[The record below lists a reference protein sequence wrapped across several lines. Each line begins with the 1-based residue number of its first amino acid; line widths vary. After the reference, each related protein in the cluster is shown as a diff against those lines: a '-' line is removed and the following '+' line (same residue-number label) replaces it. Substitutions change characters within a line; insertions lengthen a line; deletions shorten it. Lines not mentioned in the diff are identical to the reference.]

1 MHSSHHRPWLASL
14 ALGATLLAQGSQNPS
29 TALTATPAPRPAT
42 LLTDQPGT
50 GTFWVLGATYKAA
63 FGADGFTFIPFL
75 GAHAPRNH
83 PVRFALRAVRVGGQE
98 LPVAASAKASLQG
111 NRAVLDRGT
120 VTESYDLGLE
130 QVEQTFT
137 IAADRA
143 GDVELELA
151 IATDLTAGAASAD
164 GVRFGNDLGGVQ
176 YGTAYLVRDTGKT
189 ALGMHW
195 SGQALH
201 LRVPAAL
208 RGAGPVVI
216 DPLVSTF
223 AMTQTMVPASYP
235 DIAYDASTDHWLV
248 TWAQAFSQTDH
259 DVVAELRSG
268 NGDPIAGSF
277 RAIEISGQD
286 FSLPQAANLGSA
298 NRFLI
303 AMELNQPHPTLG
315 QYSIWGRTMDAGTP
329 FTTGGLIQISPNSGL
344 NQQAVAVG
352 GDSGPGDRWTAV
364 WVHGGLNIGAAEV
377 LGRQIAADGTPLPTT
392 FHVSQM
398 QSPCVDPV
406 ISRSNGNGLTS
417 TPRWCV
423 AYNVQNS
430 PTDFDVRA
438 ATIDLVGTVRSD
450 APVTTA
456 ASNDRYPH
464 VSSPQVDLDG
474 QPRFLICYEQ
484 SVPNASEMV
493 VQLVDQNVASMFPE
507 INLTRRYGLD
517 GAFSRVESDGTRFVA
532 VCKIAGALRAAT
544 LALVNQDLV
553 LHEAMQGIASGDF
566 PNIASKRSGGGPNT
580 DYGIAFI
587 GANTPPRA
595 SLALYRGHAPA
606 GGIVRRNTYCGVNL
620 NTAGTPA
627 LGNTVQFL
635 LSSTGSEPSGLLLG
649 VPTPAVAVCGNCRL
663 GLDLTRFV
671 LFFSAPLDLPM
682 PTDPRLVG
690 ATLSVQGFA
699 VGSGCGPAL
708 LRLSDTFDFTI
719 Q

>member
-248 TWAQAFSQTDH
+248 TWAQAFSQTDLLVSH
-259 DVVAELRSG
+259 EIPGFREGQRFRFEWNVTNLFNNNSVLDV
-268 NGDPIAGSF
+268 
-277 RAIEISGQD
+277 
-286 FSLPQAANLGSA
+286 
-298 NRFLI
+298 
-303 AMELNQPHPTLG
+303 
-315 QYSIWGRTMDAGTP
+315 YK
-329 FTTGGLIQISPNSGL
+329 
-344 NQQAVAVG
+344 
-352 GDSGPGDRWTAV
+352 
-364 WVHGGLNIGAAEV
+364 
-377 LGRQIAADGTPLPTT
+377 
-392 FHVSQM
+392 M
-398 QSPCVDPV
+398 QSH
-406 ISRSNGNGLTS
+406 SNDGSLTFS
-417 TPRWCV
+417 NTLDLFRP
-423 AYNVQNS
+423 Y
-430 PTDFDVRA
+430 DYRA
-438 ATIDLVGTVRSD
+438 L
-450 APVTTA
+450 A
-456 ASNDRYPH
+456 ASRGLRTDP
-464 VSSPQVDLDG
+464 
-474 QPRFLICYEQ
+474 
-484 SVPNASEMV
+484 
-493 VQLVDQNVASMFPE
+493 
-507 INLTRRYGLD
+507 RYGLPY
-517 GAFSRVESDGTRFVA
+517 AFQ
-532 VCKIAGALRAAT
+532 L
-544 LALVNQDLV
+544 
-553 LHEAMQGIASGDF
+553 
-566 PNIASKRSGGGPNT
+566 
-580 DYGIAFI
+580 
-587 GANTPPRA
+587 PR
-595 SLALYRGHAPA
+595 
-606 GGIVRRNTYCGVNL
+606 
-620 NTAGTPA
+620 
-627 LGNTVQFL
+627 TV
-635 LSSTGSEPSGLLLG
+635 
-649 VPTPAVAVCGNCRL
+649 RL
-663 GLDLTRFV
+663 GIHF
-671 LFFSAPLDLPM
+671 LF
-682 PTDPRLVG
+682 
-690 ATLSVQGFA
+690 
-699 VGSGCGPAL
+699 
-708 LRLSDTFDFTI
+708 
-719 Q
+719 